1 MLKKN
6 YVMRMKYL
14 LSHVFLSENNII
26 LVNTSIITGFAAGFR
41 TVHFCKVG
49 VLWPQL
55 VGISRN
61 VPQKNLSAH

>member
-1 MLKKN
+1 
-6 YVMRMKYL
+6 MRMKYL

-41 TVHFCKVG
+41 TVHFCIVR

-55 VGISRN
+55 VGIDISRN
-61 VPQKNLSAH
+61 IPQKNLSAH